1 MAGAPAPRRF
11 AQALFLLAAERNS
24 TEAWLDQLRDAA
36 TALGEPTVTAY
47 LGFPQVRAEEKLGLV
62 RQALGGL
69 DDLVVTAVA
78 VLVQRRG
85 ARLLPEVVAAYA
97 ALLDDHLGRTQANVT
112 SAVPLSREQQRRLEN
127 QLASLVRKEVVL
139 RAREDED
146 LMGGVVV
153 RVGDQL
159 IDGSVRSRLEQLR
172 QRLARAPI
180 G

>member
-1 MAGAPAPRRF
+1 M
-11 AQALFLLAAERNS
+11 
-24 TEAWLDQLRDAA
+24 
-36 TALGEPTVTAY
+36 
-47 LGFPQVRAEEKLGLV
+47 
-62 RQALGGL
+62 
-69 DDLVVTAVA
+69 VTAVA

-85 ARLLPEVVAAYA
+85 VKLLPEVVAAYA
-97 ALLDDHLGRTQANVT
+97 ALLDDQLGRTQADVA

-127 QLASLVRKEVVL
+127 QLASLVQKEVVL
-139 RAREDED
+139 RVREDED